1 MLDEVYSDAEER
13 MDKAVEKTRHDL
25 ASIRTGRAHTSI
37 LDGVKVDYYG
47 AKTPLNQLAQL
58 SAPEPRLLVIQPY
71 EKSIIPDI
79 ERAIH
84 EADLGLNP
92 QNDGTVIRLP
102 IPELTQERR
111 EELIRYSHKLAE
123 EGRIAIRNIRRDAN
137 DMIKQLENDH
147 DISEDDAHRAYE
159 SIQDD
164 TDEHIQKID
173 TLLEHKEEEIKG

>member
-1 MLDEVYSDAEER
+1 MLDEIYTDTEDR
-13 MDKAVEKTRHDL
+13 MDKAVEKTRQDL

-47 AKTPLNQLAQL
+47 AKTPLNQLAQV

-123 EGRIAIRNIRRDAN
+123 EGRIAVRNIRRDGN
-137 DMIKQLENDH
+137 DMVKELENEH

-159 SIQDD
+159 NIQEM
-164 TDEHIQKID
+164 TDEHIEKID
-173 TLLEHKEEEIKG
+173 KLLEHKEEEIRG

>member
-1 MLDEVYSDAEER
+1 MLNDVYEDTKER

-47 AKTPLNQLAQL
+47 AKTPLNQLAQI
-58 SAPEPRLLVIQPY
+58 SAPEPRLIVIQPY
-71 EKSIIPDI
+71 EKNIIPDI
-79 ERAIH
+79 ERAIY

-123 EGRIAIRNIRRDAN
+123 EGRIAVRNIRRDAN
-137 DMIKQLENDH
+137 DTIKELEKEH
-147 DISEDDAHRAYE
+147 EISEDDAHRAQE
-159 SIQDD
+159 NIQEM
-164 TDEHIQKID
+164 TDNHTDRID
-173 TLLEHKEEEIKG
+173 QLLEHKEEEIRE

>member
-1 MLDEVYSDAEER
+1 MLDEIYTDTEDR
-13 MDKAVEKTRHDL
+13 MDKAVEKTRQDL

-47 AKTPLNQLAQL
+47 AKTPLNQLAQV

-102 IPELTQERR
+102 IPELTKERR

-123 EGRIAIRNIRRDAN
+123 EGRIAVRNIRRDGN
-137 DMIKQLENDH
+137 DMVKELENEH
-147 DISEDDAHRAYE
+147 EISEDDAHRAYE
-159 SIQDD
+159 NIQEM
-164 TDEHIQKID
+164 TDEHIEKID
-173 TLLEHKEEEIKG
+173 KLLEHKEEEIRG